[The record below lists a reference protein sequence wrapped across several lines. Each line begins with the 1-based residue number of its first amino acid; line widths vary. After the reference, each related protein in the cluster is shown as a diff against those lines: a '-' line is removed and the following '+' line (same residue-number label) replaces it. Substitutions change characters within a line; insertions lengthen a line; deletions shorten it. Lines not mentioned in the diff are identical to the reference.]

1 MQRGQETKAQRSVSG
16 MRLLPALASFA
27 PWLLCVKVFA
37 LKYLLANVAFCEG
50 SAANVRFIV

>member
-1 MQRGQETKAQRSVSG
+1 